1 MEFFFS
7 GFSFFLPLLLLAH
20 KKGNKQ
26 NKKNIRYVVC
36 RQGAA
41 AASAA
46 ALAAGSDPAA
56 AAKAGA
62 EAALAAISALPR
74 PLSSNSQELHQQQQQ
89 QQQQRQAQAQ
99 GLQSSSSSNNNNNN
113 NNTRPSGPCF
123 GSPVAPGAATSTLV
137 VSEFVGCSP
146 SLSGAIR
153 VNPWSVDAV
162 ADGLYSAITLPRA
175 EAALRHDKHW
185 RLEEDDFFFKPF
197 FFFFVFFFP
206 FISLSLTTSPSK
218 LKKKQ

>member
-1 MEFFFS
+1 M
-7 GFSFFLPLLLLAH
+7 
-20 KKGNKQ
+20 
-26 NKKNIRYVVC
+26 C

-74 PLSSNSQELHQQQQQ
+74 PLSSNSQQLQQSQQQAQQ
-89 QQQQRQAQAQ
+89 Q
-99 GLQSSSSSNNNNNN
+99 NNNQRGGLA
-113 NNTRPSGPCF
+113 RPSGPCF
-123 GSPVAPGAATSTLV
+123 GSAIAPGAATSTLV

-185 RLEEDDFFFKPF
+185 R
-197 FFFFVFFFP
+197 
-206 FISLSLTTSPSK
+206 
-218 LKKKQ
+218 

>member
-1 MEFFFS
+1 M
-7 GFSFFLPLLLLAH
+7 LPH
-20 KKGNKQ
+20 SN
-26 NKKNIRYVVC
+26 RYVVC

-56 AAKAGA
+56 AARAGA

-74 PLSSNSQELHQQQQQ
+74 PLSSSSQQLQQSQQQQNQQNQQQQQ
-89 QQQQRQAQAQ
+89 QQQGGGPA
-99 GLQSSSSSNNNNNN
+99 G
-113 NNTRPSGPCF
+113 RPSGPCF
-123 GSPVAPGAATSTLV
+123 GSALAQGAPTSTLV
-137 VSEFVGCSP
+137 VSKFVGCSP

-162 ADGLYSAITLPRA
+162 ADGIYSAITLPRA

-185 RLEEDDFFFKPF
+185 R
-197 FFFFVFFFP
+197 
-206 FISLSLTTSPSK
+206 
-218 LKKKQ
+218 